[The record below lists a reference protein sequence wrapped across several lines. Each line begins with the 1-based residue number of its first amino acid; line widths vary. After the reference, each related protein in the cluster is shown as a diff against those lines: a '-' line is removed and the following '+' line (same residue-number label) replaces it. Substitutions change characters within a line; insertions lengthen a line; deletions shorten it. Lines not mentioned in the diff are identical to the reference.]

1 MSTFRTTLS
10 WPPATLRLRYG
21 DHLLSLGSCFAE
33 HIGRRLERDKFS
45 ALLNPF
51 GILYDPLSLAMTLR
65 RLDEGRPFEAG
76 DLFQHQGLWHS
87 FAHHGR
93 FSGPDRSAVLLR
105 VNAALADG
113 QAFLSRTDYLLLTLG
128 TAHLF
133 EHRASGQVV
142 ANCHKLPAAAF
153 RRRRAAPAE
162 IEAAL
167 SAALA
172 ALRARR
178 PQLQVILTVSPVRH
192 LRDGLIE
199 NQRSKAALLLAVDAL
214 QAAHDFVHYFPSY
227 ELVLDDLRDYRFFA
241 ADMTHPNEVAVDYVW
256 EAFCHHFFEEP
267 TRQLQQK
274 VSRIV
279 QAAAHRP
286 FHPATPEHQ
295 RFLLQQLAA
304 IDELEAA
311 NPFLDFQGERRH
323 FTNQLV

>member
-10 WPPATLRLRYG
+10 WPRAALRLRYG

-33 HIGRRLERDKFS
+33 HIGRRLEGDKFS

-51 GILYDPLSLAMTLR
+51 GILYDPLSLATALH
-65 RLDEGRPFEAG
+65 RLGGGRPFESG
-76 DLFQHQGLWHS
+76 DLFRHQGLWHS

-93 FSGPDRSAVLLR
+93 FSGPDRSAVLAHI
-105 VNAALADG
+105 NEALTEG
-113 QAFLSRTDYLLLTLG
+113 QAFLSRADCLLLTLG

-133 EHRASGQVV
+133 EHQSSGQVV

-167 SAALA
+167 SGALT

-178 PQLQVILTVSPVRH
+178 PRLQIIITVSPVRH
-192 LRDGLIE
+192 LRDGLIG
-199 NQRSKAALLLAVDAL
+199 NQRSKAALLLAADAL

-227 ELVLDDLRDYRFFA
+227 ELVLDDLRDYRFFE
-241 ADMTHPNEVAVDYVW
+241 ADMIHPNEVAVDYVW
-256 EAFCHHFFEEP
+256 EAFCQHYFEES

-274 VSRIV
+274 ITRIV
-279 QAAAHRP
+279 RAAAHRP

-295 RFLLQQLAA
+295 RFLQQQLEA
-304 IDELEAA
+304 IDALEAA
-311 NPFLDFQGERRH
+311 NPFLDFQAERRY
-323 FTNQLV
+323 FTSQLI